1 MLIGAYI
8 HPLIITMNVSGG
20 YGEMERSNS
29 VSGEGHTFLHGYLII
44 HVNEA
49 RYDSLGYMYL
59 LINFKSRNIPDMENW
74 YSKIVN
80 SKDVSDPFV
89 DVKLGKC
96 RIAKTR
102 VIDNSLNPQWRESF
116 KVEVCHKAD
125 SLIFDVR
132 DKDHAYTEVIGIV
145 DVPCHDLINGQ
156 VIEGWRP
163 ITKGSKVY
171 FNHFSLF
178 NFSKLW
184 KKSHLFNCL
193 H

>member
-1 MLIGAYI
+1 
-8 HPLIITMNVSGG
+8 
-20 YGEMERSNS
+20 
-29 VSGEGHTFLHGYLII
+29 
-44 HVNEA
+44 
-49 RYDSLGYMYL
+49 
-59 LINFKSRNIPDMENW
+59 MENW

-163 ITKGSKVY
+163 ITKGSKVGSVP
-171 FNHFSLF
+171 FHFIYMLIVTITLLNSF
-178 NFSKLW
+178 
-184 KKSHLFNCL
+184 KSHILTFCTE
-193 H
+193 

>member
-1 MLIGAYI
+1 MKLFI
-8 HPLIITMNVSGG
+8 PNRL
-20 YGEMERSNS
+20 
-29 VSGEGHTFLHGYLII
+29 
-44 HVNEA
+44 VNK
-49 RYDSLGYMYL
+49 M
-59 LINFKSRNIPDMENW
+59 FKYFRNIPDMENW
-74 YSKIVN
+74 YSKLYD

-102 VIDNSLNPQWRESF
+102 VIDNSLNPKWNESF
-116 KVEVCHKAD
+116 KVEVCHKAN

-163 ITKGSKVY
+163 IVKGSKV
-171 FNHFSLF
+171 NI
-178 NFSKLW
+178 
-184 KKSHLFNCL
+184 CL
-193 H
+193 NVCNTITITVTF

>member
-1 MLIGAYI
+1 
-8 HPLIITMNVSGG
+8 
-20 YGEMERSNS
+20 
-29 VSGEGHTFLHGYLII
+29 
-44 HVNEA
+44 
-49 RYDSLGYMYL
+49 
-59 LINFKSRNIPDMENW
+59 MENW

-96 RIAKTR
+96 RIAKTK

-116 KVEVCHKAD
+116 KVEVCHRAD

-163 ITKGSKVY
+163 ITKGSKVINQMKLIY
-171 FNHFSLF
+171 LLINHFS
-178 NFSKLW
+178 KLS
-184 KKSHLFNCL
+184 KSHILIFQLNEGYL
-193 H
+193 YSRGYFGLSS

>member
-1 MLIGAYI
+1 
-8 HPLIITMNVSGG
+8 
-20 YGEMERSNS
+20 
-29 VSGEGHTFLHGYLII
+29 
-44 HVNEA
+44 
-49 RYDSLGYMYL
+49 
-59 LINFKSRNIPDMENW
+59 MENL

-163 ITKGSKVY
+163 ITKGSKVCRFY
-171 FNHFSLF
+171 ILFHIIIHAYCNKSLY
-178 NFSKLW
+178 
-184 KKSHLFNCL
+184 
-193 H
+193 